1 MKRYEDEKPNT
12 QFQKA
17 YKSTLQDRFDV
28 QGDDDEMKDGKDRTI
43 QSI

>member
-1 MKRYEDEKPNT
+1 MKRYEDEKLNT
-12 QFQKA
+12 QFQKT

-28 QGDDDEMKDGKDRTI
+28 QDDKMKDGKDRTI